1 MTDHIVSALL
11 SVFLVLWTS
20 NSIHNRY
27 FYSIMYNSYSF
38 QTVTKASP
46 DFALTES
53 PDMIK
58 DYMFQRLVVSAPP
71 AEFVNWCL
79 C

>member
-20 NSIHNRY
+20 NSIHSRY

-38 QTVTKASP
+38 QTVTKAST
-46 DFALTES
+46 DFALAES
-53 PDMIK
+53 PDMII
-58 DYMFQRLVVSAPP
+58 S
-71 AEFVNWCL
+71 W
-79 C
+79 